1 MAVGLV
7 LQKVIDEAIN
17 DPLAPSYATVKA
29 NVGSTSTIADV
40 VNSVGLYQTL
50 TADQET
56 EARAVL
62 KAMPPSLN
70 AAIRAALISA
80 FQRDL
85 SIRVTWVEITQGLM
99 HALRGVGGR
108 RQRSPHSALDPG
120 RLHVPHEEP
129 AGCEE
134 KGPRYEL
141 GRRAGHRAKAHSQ
154 EARDGEE
161 GTGEAHGQEER
172 HREAGTGE
180 AKREEAGH
188 REAGADQEARDS
200 ASLSARHSASPSASR
215 SGGQRQADSSR
226 ASLRLALSFHSRRGA
241 CSPPPHPSRTETFA
255 PGYSNSS
262 PDHHSRRGR
271 RGLPVDTNTGPASG
285 AQAEPQGTRAGRER
299 VTTPLAC
306 HIPIALLLGH
316 GGGNGCEASQRHAR
330 QR

>member
-99 HALRGVGGR
+99 HADFEESADGSTLLIQLWTRDGYTYLT
-108 RQRSPHSALDPG
+108 RSQQA
-120 RLHVPHEEP
+120 
-129 AGCEE
+129 AT
-134 KGPRYEL
+134 
-141 GRRAGHRAKAHSQ
+141 RRAR
-154 EARDGEE
+154 
-161 GTGEAHGQEER
+161 GTSWVDELATAQKR
-172 HREAGTGE
+172 T
-180 AKREEAGH
+180 AKRRATAKKAPAK
-188 REAGADQEARDS
+188 RTVKKS
-200 ASLSARHSASPSASR
+200 ATAKRAPVKR
-215 SGGQRQADSSR
+215 SVKKR
-226 ASLRLALSFHSRRGA
+226 ATAKRTPAKKRATRR
-241 CSPPPHPSRTETFA
+241 R
-255 PGYSNSS
+255 
-262 PDHHSRRGR
+262 
-271 RGLPVDTNTGPASG
+271 
-285 AQAEPQGTRAGRER
+285 
-299 VTTPLAC
+299 
-306 HIPIALLLGH
+306 
-316 GGGNGCEASQRHAR
+316 
-330 QR
+330 